1 MNRLSRSCLATAAAH
16 STAQRVGAPS
26 EIACE
31 KLTATGQNGIR
42 IKVLDELRK
51 KSSITI
57 EGLCAAADVSVNT
70 YHRLRRYP
78 DQARSVTI
86 DRLADALKKLRS
98 GNRLDA
104 ADRMVSVELIYGGFL
119 AQVAPFFNVT
129 TDQVRAQNPRAATTA
144 DKTWSTIAH
153 ARQTAIYLTHAV
165 GGVPQR
171 AIARAIGLTEAAV
184 CKAIQSI
191 EDRRDDPKLD
201 RMIDAAA
208 KAVAGRVA

>member
-1 MNRLSRSCLATAAAH
+1 MNRLAQSCQAVVAGH
-16 STAQRVGAPS
+16 STAQRAGTHS
-26 EIACE
+26 EIVYE
-31 KLTATGQNGIR
+31 KLTANGRNGIR
-42 IKVLDELRK
+42 IKVLEELRK
-51 KSSITI
+51 KNSVTI
-57 EGLCAAADVSVNT
+57 ASLCAAAGVSVDT
-70 YHRLRRYP
+70 YHRLQRRP

-86 DRLADALKKLRS
+86 DRLADALKKLRT
-98 GNRLDA
+98 GNRLDH
-104 ADRMVSVELIYGGFL
+104 ADRVVSVELIYGGFL
-119 AQVAPFFNVT
+119 AQVAPFFKVT

-144 DKTWSTIAH
+144 DKTWSTVAH

-201 RMIDAAA
+201 RMIDQAA